1 MRSKT
6 DFNCQFSSLTS
17 LSSIVM
23 IYRLFVIALI
33 LIISIKQSGN
43 IVIINITSKNV
54 TVKSTLQ
61 NVYDNFRKREL

>member
-1 MRSKT
+1 
-6 DFNCQFSSLTS
+6 
-17 LSSIVM
+17 M

-54 TVKSTLQ
+54 TVKSFANESFSRKKKKLNVLSILTNKFLQ
-61 NVYDNFRKREL
+61 NHN